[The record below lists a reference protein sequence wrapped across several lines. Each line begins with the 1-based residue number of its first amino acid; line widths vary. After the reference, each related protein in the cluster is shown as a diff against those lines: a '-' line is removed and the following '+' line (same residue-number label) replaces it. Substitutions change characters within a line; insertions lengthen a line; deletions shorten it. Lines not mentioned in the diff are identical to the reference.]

1 MIIEVSFGWPKA
13 GTLGLTVPGL
23 SSMLFTSLEQ
33 RDVPVVVG
41 GLFAIGLIMLILRL
55 LLDVAHATL
64 DPRIRFGR
72 EVA

>member
-1 MIIEVSFGWPKA
+1 
-13 GTLGLTVPGL
+13 
-23 SSMLFTSLEQ
+23 MLFTSLEQ

-41 GLFAIGLIMLILRL
+41 GLFAIGLIMLTLRL